1 MELVQKSRHPASLD
15 SVQYWTVW
23 AVRLLILV
31 LILQGGMLLSSFLKG
46 VMPPRGAPGKRTV
59 EVVAAPGTQR
69 PQVPQTV
76 NVRSYTRFYVDG
88 EQIQYSPEDL
98 TDAVEYAVNYLAG
111 HPAAKVR
118 IVRTVSVV
126 RGKH

>member
-1 MELVQKSRHPASLD
+1 MELVQKSRQPASLD
-15 SVQYWTVW
+15 SVQYWAVW

-31 LILQGGMLLSSFLKG
+31 LILQAGMLLSAFLNT
-46 VMPPRGAPGKRTV
+46 VSPPHRPPGGRAV

-69 PQVPQTV
+69 PQVPRAID
-76 NVRSYTRFYVDG
+76 VRSYTQFYVDG
-88 EQIQYSPEDL
+88 MQIQYSPEDL